1 MPIYEFQ
8 GNVPDIDSTAF
19 VHPLASVIGDVR
31 VGAGCYIGP
40 FASIRGDFGTI
51 IIGEGSNV
59 QDSCTLHVGHG
70 RRCELAP
77 ASHVGHGAVVH
88 SAVLQRNA
96 LIGMNAVVMDDAVI
110 GESAIVAA
118 CAFVKSG
125 WEVPSGC
132 LVAGIPARV
141 VRQLEQDELR
151 EKIEA
156 TRKYQD
162 LAAACLSTMHE
173 AKIGTDNQVG
183 NCEGLRPV

>member
-8 GNVPDIDSTAF
+8 GNVPDIDPSAF
-19 VHPLASVIGDVR
+19 IHPLASIIGDVQI
-31 VGAGCYIGP
+31 GAGCYIGP
-40 FASIRGDFGTI
+40 FASIRGDFGAI
-51 IIGEGSNV
+51 VIGEGSNV

-88 SAVLQRNA
+88 SAFLQRNT

-118 CAFVKSG
+118 CAFVKVG
-125 WEVPSGC
+125 WEVPPGC

-141 VRQLEQDELR
+141 IRQLEESELQG
-151 EKIEA
+151 KVEA
-156 TRKYQD
+156 TRKYQE
-162 LAAACLSTMHE
+162 LAAACLST
-173 AKIGTDNQVG
+173 
-183 NCEGLRPV
+183 LREVKNNSSL

>member
-8 GNVPDIDSTAF
+8 GHIPDIDSTAF

-31 VGAGCYIGP
+31 IGAGCYIGP

-51 IIGEGSNV
+51 VIGEGSNV
-59 QDSCTLHVGHG
+59 QDNCSLHVGHG

-88 SAVLQRNA
+88 GAFLQRNT
-96 LIGMNAVVMDDAVI
+96 LIGMNAVIMDDAVI

-125 WEVPSGC
+125 LEVPVGC

-141 VRQLEQDELR
+141 VRQLEDGELR
-151 EKIEA
+151 GKVEA
-156 TRKYQD
+156 TRKYRE
-162 LAAACLSTMHE
+162 LAVACLST
-173 AKIGTDNQVG
+173 
-183 NCEGLRPV
+183 LRDVQTGR